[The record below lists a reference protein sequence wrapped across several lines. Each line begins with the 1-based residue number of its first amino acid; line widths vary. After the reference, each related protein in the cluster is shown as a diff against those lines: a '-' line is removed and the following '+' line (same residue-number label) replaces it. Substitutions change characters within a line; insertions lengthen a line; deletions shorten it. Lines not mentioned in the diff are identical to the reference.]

1 MEFDFGILEG
11 KGISVTEGISYTG
24 SSEKYVSALQRYFR
38 GYESNK
44 KALEDFLSSGDMDGY
59 SIKAH
64 SLKSNSR
71 MIGASAL
78 GGVFE
83 ELELAAKEGKA
94 EFVGSRTKE
103 AMELYGRVIEAIR
116 PFGEMEKVTAGDEI
130 SAEEARETA
139 GKLLGALDDFDDELS
154 AALAAK
160 LEGYPF
166 RITQRQKL
174 KEAAGYISDFSYD
187 EAAELIKEII
197 PAIE

>member
-44 KALEDFLSSGDMDGY
+44 KALEDFLSSGDMEGY
-59 SIKAH
+59 SIKVH

-78 GGVFE
+78 GDAFE
-83 ELELAAKEGKA
+83 ELELAAREGNAGLVNSKTSFA
-94 EFVGSRTKE
+94 LD
-103 AMELYGRVIEAIR
+103 LYSEVIDAIR
-116 PFGEMEKVTAGDEI
+116 PLGEMEKVTAGDEI
-130 SAEEARETA
+130 TADEAKEIAE
-139 GKLLGALDDFDDELS
+139 KLLEALDDFDDDLS
-154 AALAAK
+154 AELTAK
-160 LEGYPF
+160 LGGYPF

-174 KEAAGYISDFSYD
+174 KEAADLISDFMYD

>member
-1 MEFDFGILEG
+1 
-11 KGISVTEGISYTG
+11 
-24 SSEKYVSALQRYFR
+24 
-38 GYESNK
+38 
-44 KALEDFLSSGDMDGY
+44 
-59 SIKAH
+59 
-64 SLKSNSR
+64 

-94 EFVGSRTKE
+94 EFVGSRTKD

-139 GKLLGALDDFDDELS
+139 GKLLEALDDFDDELS